1 MHMGAEE
8 SQDLQLVGW
17 GPRRATSLSS
27 SLRVGVQ
34 SQEKTDIP
42 TQEVSQEESPRTP
55 AFLFYSGL
63 RLVG

>member
-17 GPRRATSLSS
+17 GPRRAASVSS

-42 TQEVSQEESPRTP
+42 TQEVSQEELPQTP